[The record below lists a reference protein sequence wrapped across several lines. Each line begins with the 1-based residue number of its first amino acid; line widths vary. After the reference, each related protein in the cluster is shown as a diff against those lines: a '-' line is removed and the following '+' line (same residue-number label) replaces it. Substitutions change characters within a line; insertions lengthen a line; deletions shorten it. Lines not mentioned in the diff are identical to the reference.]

1 MIEIEALRLALSKEE
16 DAIKTYQDMLAR
28 YPALTELLSF
38 LVTQEQKHKAMIEKK
53 ISDLSGY

>member
-16 DAIKTYQDMLAR
+16 DAIKTYQDMLVR